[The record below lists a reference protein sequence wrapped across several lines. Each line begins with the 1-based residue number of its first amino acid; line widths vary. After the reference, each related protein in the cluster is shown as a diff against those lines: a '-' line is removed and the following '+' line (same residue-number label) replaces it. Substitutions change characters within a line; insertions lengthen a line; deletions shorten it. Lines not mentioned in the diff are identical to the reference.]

1 MLSIG
6 CQQLESMPWTL
17 LFGIALDR
25 YSLRWLPGCLARVN
39 LPLLFIHN
47 SSFRAGFHGCDSTNH
62 DRYVPPPRQEEPAP
76 PSAYRPRSPPRP
88 PRRGCNGGKCHKK
101 RLGKRGLE
109 EDFGTCP
116 TPKAVFNTLSK
127 GSNSF
132 NRTQFLSHF
141 ESLDPNYDSFVYESA
156 FNRMD
161 VNEDGQVTFDE
172 MINNRAD
179 SNWVILDVYRLSFR
193 INQLI

>member
-1 MLSIG
+1 M
-6 CQQLESMPWTL
+6 
-17 LFGIALDR
+17 
-25 YSLRWLPGCLARVN
+25 
-39 LPLLFIHN
+39 
-47 SSFRAGFHGCDSTNH
+47 
-62 DRYVPPPRQEEPAP
+62 
-76 PSAYRPRSPPRP
+76 
-88 PRRGCNGGKCHKK
+88 
-101 RLGKRGLE
+101 
-109 EDFGTCP
+109 
-116 TPKAVFNTLSK
+116 FNTLSK

-179 SNWVILDVYRLSFR
+179 SN
-193 INQLI
+193 